1 VPPVSA
7 ARITLPDRYRVVR
20 HLANGG
26 MASVWEAHD
35 ELLDRAVAV
44 KVLASHLSE
53 DERARRRFQRE
64 ARAVAGLSSHPHVV
78 TIYDVGEHDGRSF
91 IVMELLGGGSVA
103 DRIRGGRRVSVA
115 ETLQWLGEAG
125 QALDAAHDAE
135 IVHRDVKPGNMLLDE
150 RGRLALADFGI
161 ARVAWEEQLTQ
172 TGQVLGTAAY
182 IAPEQAMGDPA
193 TAASD
198 RYCLGVVGFEL
209 LTGRRPFEAEHFA
222 AQARAHVED
231 DPPAASDVD
240 EDLPPAV
247 DDVLWRALAKRPE
260 ERWPSCGAFV
270 EALEGALAPRRRAA
284 APTTAATRPMTGR
297 ARRTTEPPSRS
308 CHAGAAAAPPSRRGY
323 EAATSTQAARRG
335 GGAGTTPPSRRGA
348 AAGPPS
354 RRGFGAAAVVALAV
368 VALLAVAAI
377 ALLGGSG
384 GDNDR
389 RAQTPTA
396 TASPRAERTP
406 KPKASAT
413 PTPTPSPT
421 PTPTAT
427 QEGSSSVPGDDPA
440 ALQRR
445 AFELNNAGQP
455 AQALPY
461 AQKAVELCQGSD
473 KVSPCAY
480 ALFEYAKA
488 LRLTGNPQ
496 AAIDVLHERQQRFPQ
511 DQPKAVEKELKAAEK
526 AAKKGD

>member
-1 VPPVSA
+1 VGTVEGVPSVSA
-7 ARITLPDRYRVVR
+7 TRITLPDRYRVVR

-26 MASVWEAHD
+26 MASVWEAQD
-35 ELLDRAVAV
+35 ELLGRAVAV

-53 DERARRRFQRE
+53 DERARLRFQRE

-115 ETLQWLGEAG
+115 ETLQWLSEAG

-161 ARVAWEEQLTQ
+161 ARVAWEDQLTQ

-193 TAASD
+193 TPASD
-198 RYCLGVVGFEL
+198 RYCLGVVAFEL

-231 DPPAASDVD
+231 DPPAASEIDN
-240 EDLPPAV
+240 DLPRAV

-260 ERWPSCGAFV
+260 ERWPTCGAFV

-284 APTTAATRPMTGR
+284 APTTAAMKPLAPRTRR
-297 ARRTTEPPSRS
+297 
-308 CHAGAAAAPPSRRGY
+308 AGAPPPRRGPDGATAAPAP
-323 EAATSTQAARRG
+323 
-335 GGAGTTPPSRRGA
+335 
-348 AAGPPS
+348 
-354 RRGFGAAAVVALAV
+354 RRGFGAAALAALA
-368 VALLAVAAI
+368 ALLLLAVGAI
-377 ALLGGSG
+377 VLLSG
-384 GDNDR
+384 GGGGDGDR
-389 RAQTPTA
+389 GSATPTP
-396 TASPRAERTP
+396 TASPRAERTA
-406 KPKASAT
+406 KPKASATATPTPTASAT
-413 PTPTPSPT
+413 PTPTPT

-427 QEGSSSVPGDDPA
+427 AAPTQQASSSVPGNDPA

-461 AQKAVELCQGSD
+461 AQKAVELCKGSD

-496 AAIDVLHERQQRFPQ
+496 AAIDVLHERQQRFPN
-511 DQPKAVEKELKAAEK
+511 DQPKVVDKELKAAEK

>member
-35 ELLDRAVAV
+35 ELLRRAVAV

-91 IVMELLGGGSVA
+91 IVMELLGDGSVG

-115 ETLQWLGEAG
+115 EALQWLGEAG
-125 QALDAAHDAE
+125 EALDAAHDAD

-182 IAPEQAMGDPA
+182 IAPEQAMGDSA
-193 TAASD
+193 TPASD
-198 RYCLGVVGFEL
+198 RYCLGVVAFEL

-231 DPPAASDVD
+231 DPPAASDID
-240 EDLPPAV
+240 EDLPPAI
-247 DDVLWRALAKRPE
+247 DDVLWRALAKRPD

-270 EALEGALAPRRRAA
+270 EALEGTLAPRRRAA
-284 APTTAATRPMTGR
+284 APATAATRPLAPRTR
-297 ARRTTEPPSRS
+297 ATATRRGGATAAPPVRRGGS
-308 CHAGAAAAPPSRRGY
+308 GAAAAPP
-323 EAATSTQAARRG
+323 ARRDHD
-335 GGAGTTPPSRRGA
+335 GATGAPP
-348 AAGPPS
+348 P
-354 RRGFGAAAVVALAV
+354 RRGFGAVALAALAA

-377 ALLGGSG
+377 ALLGGGG

-396 TASPRAERTP
+396 TASPRAERTA

-413 PTPTPSPT
+413 PTPTPT
-421 PTPTAT
+421 PTPTQQPA
-427 QEGSSSVPGDDPA
+427 SSGPGDDPV
-440 ALQRR
+440 ALQRQ

-461 AQKAVELCQGSD
+461 AQKAVELCKGSD

-480 ALFEYAKA
+480 ALFEYARA